1 MIDEWKLKYYCF
13 SFFII
18 IKIKGK
24 IIFYVI
30 ILNII
35 QNLEIK
41 IFLNI

>member
-24 IIFYVI
+24 IIFYENDMEECQI
-30 ILNII
+30 
-35 QNLEIK
+35 
-41 IFLNI
+41 